1 MIATALPEP
10 PSRGALA
17 MSADTEQ
24 SMYETRSAR
33 YALEDAENSIR
44 RARLDLQDMH
54 QQVSAASRSLSDVER
69 RVRSRAVLDPSEAMT
84 PVARRSREA
93 GDFGIEVATHLRNAR
108 QHIAAARDH
117 AGKINTGEMTAP
129 EVADVADLRARIDAY
144 GQAVDLAGPMATAS
158 SEHLYSASD
167 LAARAG
173 AADPNA
179 IERQDAAYAAAVAS
193 DLSRAQEAEAQLGRT
208 VEMASDM
215 GQRSLTNP
223 QMEMSVADDER
234 STHNEQLLDVPS
246 GVPERVEAEQIY
258 PPEQG
263 DRRPTE
269 EPVASRDANEARYD
283 VLEGPQVAG
292 RRAAEEAQTRMAE
305 EARRVPAPTGDPA
318 PRVQGPRR

>member
-1 MIATALPEP
+1 
-10 PSRGALA
+10 

-24 SMYETRSAR
+24 SMYETRWAR

-69 RVRSRAVLDPSEAMT
+69 QVRSRVVQDPSEAMT
-84 PVARRSREA
+84 PVVRRSQEA
-93 GDFGIEVATHLRNAR
+93 ADFGIEVATHLRNAR

-117 AGKINTGEMTAP
+117 AGKINTGEMSAP

-193 DLSRAQEAEAQLGRT
+193 DLSRAQEAEVQLGRT

-223 QMEMSVADDER
+223 QMEMSVTHDAP
-234 STHNEQLLDVPS
+234 STYNQQILDVPPD
-246 GVPERVEAEQIY
+246 VPERMEAEQIDS
-258 PPEQG
+258 PEQ
-263 DRRPTE
+263 DERRPTE
-269 EPVASRDANEARYD
+269 ELVGASHVANEARYD
-283 VLEGPQVAG
+283 VLEISQRASRCAG
-292 RRAAEEAQTRMAE
+292 EEAQARMAE
-305 EARRVPAPTGDPA
+305 ESRRVPAPTGDPA